1 MPGLDPME
9 AACDRA
15 ARPNRWPW
23 PPMIVCLTAVAAVIL
38 DHLAPTLELFPPSDG
53 GRVAGGA
60 IVATGIGLDLW
71 AMWAM
76 WTMQHNRANILP
88 HRAATAL
95 VASGP
100 FALSRNPI
108 YLANTL
114 LLAGAGLAFTNAWLL
129 VAALAQAWLVSH
141 LAIRREEAHLAIR
154 FGDAW
159 FAYAAKVP
167 RWLRL
172 W

>member
-1 MPGLDPME
+1 MTGLDPMR
-9 AACDRA
+9 AADDRA

-23 PPMIVCLTAVAAVIL
+23 PPMIVGVTAAVAVALNHVLPTGAVIP
-38 DHLAPTLELFPPSDG
+38 ASG
-53 GRVAGGA
+53 AVSVIGGA
-60 IVATGIGLDLW
+60 VITIGLGVDVW
-71 AMWAM
+71 AMR
-76 WTMQHNRANILP
+76 TMQRCRANILP

-95 VASGP
+95 VTTGP

-114 LLAGAGLAFTNAWLL
+114 LLAGAGLTFANAWLL
-129 VAALAQAWLVSH
+129 LAAVAQAWLVSR

-154 FGDAW
+154 FGGAW
-159 FAYAAKVP
+159 QDYAATVP